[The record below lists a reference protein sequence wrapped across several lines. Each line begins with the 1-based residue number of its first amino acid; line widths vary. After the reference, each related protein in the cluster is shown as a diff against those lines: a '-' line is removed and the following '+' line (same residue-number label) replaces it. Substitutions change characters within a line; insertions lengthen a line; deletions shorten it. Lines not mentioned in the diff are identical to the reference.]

1 MKKAI
6 IILSLIYFISCS
18 SLCDDNENL
27 PTKKED
33 CYERET
39 SFVEKECCYAYIDIT
54 LMGMKSE
61 SKSCFE
67 FEIGADFEEEK
78 KKVIEEIE
86 SLGGKIDAYD
96 LYCSSHEKED
106 TSEEDTSE
114 KDTSEK
120 DTSEKDTSEKD
131 TTKPNSSSSYLR
143 IGFLLILCLL
153 L

>member
-18 SLCDDNENL
+18 TLCDDKENL

-39 SFVEKECCYAYIDIT
+39 SLVEKECCYLYIELSVLGVKNNST
-54 LMGMKSE
+54 F
-61 SKSCFE
+61 CFE
-67 FEIGADFEEEK
+67 FEIGADLEKEK
-78 KKVIEEIE
+78 KKAIQDIEA
-86 SLGGKIDAYD
+86 LGGKVDVLD

-106 TSEEDTSE
+106 TSEQ
-114 KDTSEK
+114 
-120 DTSEKDTSEKD
+120 D
-131 TTKPNSSSSYLR
+131 TTKPYSSSSYLR

>member
-18 SLCDDNENL
+18 SLCDNDENL
-27 PTKKED
+27 QTQKED
-33 CYERET
+33 CYDRET
-39 SFVEKECCYAYIDIT
+39 SFVEKECCYTYIEIT
-54 LMGMKSE
+54 FFDQTTNSTA
-61 SKSCFE
+61 CFE
-67 FEIGADFEEEK
+67 FELGADLEEVK
-78 KKVIEEIE
+78 KKAIEEIE
-86 SLGGKIDAYD
+86 SFGGKIDALD

-120 DTSEKDTSEKD
+120 DTSEED
-131 TTKPNSSSSYLR
+131 TTKPNSSFSSYLR
-143 IGFLLILCLL
+143 IGFLLILYLL

>member
-18 SLCDDNENL
+18 SLCEDDENL

-33 CYERET
+33 CYDRET
-39 SFVEKECCYAYIDIT
+39 SLAEKECCYAYMEIT
-54 LMGMKSE
+54 LFDQTAKANT
-61 SKSCFE
+61 CFE
-67 FEIGADFEEEK
+67 LELGSDLEEGK
-78 KKVIEEIE
+78 KKAIEEIE
-86 SLGGKIDAYD
+86 KFGGKVHAFD

-114 KDTSEK
+114 KDTSE
-120 DTSEKDTSEKD
+120 EDTSEKD
-131 TTKPNSSSSYLR
+131 TTKPISSFSSYLR
-143 IGFLLILCLL
+143 IGFLLILYLL